1 MVSKA
6 ISHIN
11 LVLFSS
17 LAGLILVSLLV
28 ILPFTNR
35 MNKRLLRLGQA
46 LDHSGKGD
54 FTIEVFDKS
63 GDEISTLAESY
74 GKMRKNLGD
83 LVLQIRE
90 AAETVAASAEELN
103 AGAEE
108 TARATDSIA
117 NSVQEVASSADE
129 QVKHT
134 DDLNQ
139 TVRAMTT
146 EIGRAHV

>member
-1 MVSKA
+1 MKHTLEGGHTFYGEANVVGLEYQTAYQAIKDQSGKIIGMWYVGAPIDMVSKA

-74 GKMRKNLGD
+74 GKMRK
-83 LVLQIRE
+83 
-90 AAETVAASAEELN
+90 
-103 AGAEE
+103 
-108 TARATDSIA
+108 
-117 NSVQEVASSADE
+117 
-129 QVKHT
+129 K
-134 DDLNQ
+134 
-139 TVRAMTT
+139 
-146 EIGRAHV
+146 IGRASCRETV